1 MDFYS
6 PFSPIYRDK
15 QVRLDK
21 NSAKLKIEI
30 CGTFKGLEMI
40 MAEKTPR
47 KVLITGAS
55 RGIGR
60 ACALAFARQGD
71 RLYLAARNTE
81 KLAEV
86 AAESLQAGAADVQ
99 CIPADLADEGA
110 RKACADTT
118 GPLDILVNNA
128 GAIRGGGLFDISMDD
143 WRESWELKVFG
154 YLHMCQLY
162 GALMKQQKSGIIVNI
177 IGLAGRD
184 LRPDYICGSA
194 GNAALIAFT
203 QALGAELQKNNIRVF
218 GINPSATETDRVKSL
233 YRQRAE
239 SRFGDPERWEEMLDT
254 NSLPFGRL
262 KRPQEVASLAAL
274 CCSDSVQYL
283 SGTVIDMDGG
293 ARWM

>member
-1 MDFYS
+1 MS
-6 PFSPIYRDK
+6 QS
-15 QVRLDK
+15 
-21 NSAKLKIEI
+21 
-30 CGTFKGLEMI
+30 
-40 MAEKTPR
+40 TPR
-47 KVLITGAS
+47 TILITGAS

-60 ACALAFARQGD
+60 ACALAFALQGN
-71 RLYLAARNTE
+71 RLFLAARNAE

-86 AAESLQAGAADVQ
+86 AEECTKNGAANVQ
-99 CIPADLADEGA
+99 AIPADLADEGA

-118 GPLDILVNNA
+118 GAVDILVNNA

-203 QALGAELQKNNIRVF
+203 QALGAEMQKENIRVF
-218 GINPSATETDRVKSL
+218 GINPSTTETDRVKSL

-239 SRFGDPERWEEMLDT
+239 SKFGDPERWEEMVDKAH
-254 NSLPFGRL
+254 LPFGRL
-262 KRPQEVASLAAL
+262 KRPEEVASLAAL

-283 SGTVIDMDGG
+283 SGTVFDMDGG

>member
-1 MDFYS
+1 
-6 PFSPIYRDK
+6 
-15 QVRLDK
+15 
-21 NSAKLKIEI
+21 
-30 CGTFKGLEMI
+30 
-40 MAEKTPR
+40 MAENTPR
-47 KVLITGAS
+47 KILITGAS

-60 ACALAFARQGD
+60 ACAHAFAQQGD
-71 RLYLAARNTE
+71 RLFLAARSE
-81 KLAEV
+81 EQLAKV
-86 AAESLQAGAADVQ
+86 AEECTSNGAADVQ
-99 CIPADLADEGA
+99 TIPADWLLRERERPA
-110 RKACADTT
+110 RHH
-118 GPLDILVNNA
+118 GPVDILVNNA

-162 GALMKQQKSGIIVNI
+162 GELMKQQKSGIIVNI

-203 QALGAELQKNNIRVF
+203 QALGAELQKENIRIF

-239 SRFGDPERWEEMLDT
+239 SKFGDPERWEEMVDKAH
-254 NSLPFGRL
+254 LPFGRL
-262 KRPQEVASLAAL
+262 KRPEEVASLAAL

-293 ARWM
+293 SRWM